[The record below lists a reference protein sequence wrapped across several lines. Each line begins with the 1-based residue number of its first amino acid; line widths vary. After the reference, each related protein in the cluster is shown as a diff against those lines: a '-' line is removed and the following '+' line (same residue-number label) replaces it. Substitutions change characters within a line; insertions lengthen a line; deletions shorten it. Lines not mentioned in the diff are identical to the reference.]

1 MLFFF
6 TSNMAALTSRA
17 SNWGR
22 AASSLLYSL
31 MSSISIFYSLA
42 VEQEGILHAHASI
55 RSTEVKIGP
64 FASDTSPK
72 QIDREGLPPLSTVPP
87 PNLNTHVPAAPPSDS
102 FIPFAQQQGF
112 DWFRLQSEEF
122 QLAQQQSFV
131 WFEEFPF
138 LLSNKVLIGAKCTLV
153 CFLIIALQMRRFFT
167 LKMSLLSFSQICLFL
182 FFILAHCRSLA
193 YFRP

>member
-6 TSNMAALTSRA
+6 TSNMAAVTSRA
-17 SNWGR
+17 SNRGG

-72 QIDREGLPPLSTVPP
+72 QIDREGLGKRRTGTRQGTPHYQLYPAQSKYPCPL
-87 PNLNTHVPAAPPSDS
+87 
-102 FIPFAQQQGF
+102 
-112 DWFRLQSEEF
+112 
-122 QLAQQQSFV
+122 LA
-131 WFEEFPF
+131 
-138 LLSNKVLIGAKCTLV
+138 T
-153 CFLIIALQMRRFFT
+153 
-167 LKMSLLSFSQICLFL
+167 
-182 FFILAHCRSLA
+182 
-193 YFRP
+193 